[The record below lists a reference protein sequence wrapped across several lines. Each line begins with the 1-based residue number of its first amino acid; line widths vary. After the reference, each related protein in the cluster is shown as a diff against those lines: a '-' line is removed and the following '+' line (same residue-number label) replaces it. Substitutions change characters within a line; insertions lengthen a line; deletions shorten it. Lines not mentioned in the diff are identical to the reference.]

1 MVKLNRDII
10 FFILKVL
17 QNDSKSLHLCLL
29 VNRTWCETTAPIL
42 WKNPITLKQFSFHT
56 TREICYYPNAK
67 NFFSNLNIPLI
78 RNPCVYILMKIMVV
92 IIIMMM
98 VIGDNNNDNDNYDG
112 DNNDDGDDSDDGDDN
127 DNDGGDGD
135 NNNDEEEEEELYP
148 IYIGIICYANRSKIS
163 YKFSEATIIGPK

>member
-1 MVKLNRDII
+1 MLLPKCQEFL
-10 FFILKVL
+10 LKFEHPFNQKVE
-17 QNDSKSLHLCLL
+17 D
-29 VNRTWCETTAPIL
+29 
-42 WKNPITLKQFSFHT
+42 
-56 TREICYYPNAK
+56 
-67 NFFSNLNIPLI
+67 NIPLNI
-78 RNPCVYILMKIMVV
+78 FFELTKICQIILLVFLCHKLGSCSPCVYILMKIMVV